1 MKNRAMQAR
10 LGSEVLDFIHSRKSL
25 QLASLGADGAPY
37 ASYAPFAIGE
47 NCLYVLL
54 SELAIH
60 GVNLQLNPRVSVLVI
75 EDEDSA
81 DNLFARVRLNYAMEA
96 RLLARESDEWQVA
109 MTQLTARHGERPAG
123 LSNLPD
129 FKMFRLTPLGGR
141 YVKGFGRAYSLAAG
155 TLTGEVPAR

>member
-1 MKNRAMQAR
+1 MKNKAMQAR

-25 QLASLGADGAPY
+25 QLASLGTDGAPY

-81 DNLFARVRLNYAMEA
+81 DNLGSRGRRKYAMEA
-96 RLLARESDEWQVA
+96 RLLAARQRAGDQRRSDRRR
-109 MTQLTARHGERPAG
+109 TGG
-123 LSNLPD
+123 LCRRFQEGD
-129 FKMFRLTPLGGR
+129 
-141 YVKGFGRAYSLAAG
+141 
-155 TLTGEVPAR
+155 